1 MDRRRLVLGGAA
13 GGGALL
19 AKPNLANA
27 QGAPRIRW
35 RCPNSFPKTLDTL
48 YGAAEIVSRRVAE
61 MSDGAFQIQVSGPG
75 EIVPALQIL
84 DAVGQGS
91 VECGFTSS
99 LFYYGKDPSLAI
111 STTLPMGMLSR
122 GMFAWLHYGGGREQ
136 LREVFRD
143 QGVHCIPAACTGA
156 QMGGWLKREV
166 RAPEDMRGLKFRI
179 AGVGGLVMQ
188 KLGAVPQQ
196 IAPTDIYPAL
206 ERGVIDGAEY
216 IGPYDDEKLGFGRVA
231 RFYYYPGFQEFA
243 PSTDFLVNARAWDAL
258 PAAYK
263 GMLECAGVEAWNATA
278 AKYDVLNPQALR
290 RLVAAG
296 TQLRPYPREVM
307 AALYK
312 AAQELYAELGE
323 QNPRFRRIHEH
334 WDKFRVEHSQWF
346 RVAEDSAA
354 NFLAAATAAP
364 R

>member
-1 MDRRRLVLGGAA
+1 MNRREIVAGSALGAA
-13 GGGALL
+13 ATL
-19 AKPNLANA
+19 ASPRLANA

-61 MSDGAFQIQVSGPG
+61 MSDGAFQIQCFGPG
-75 EIVPALQIL
+75 EIVPGLQVL

-99 LFYYGKDPSLAI
+99 LFYFGKDPSLAI
-111 STTLPMGMLSR
+111 ATTLPMGMPSR
-122 GMFAWLHYGGGREQ
+122 TMFAWLNYGGGRDQ
-136 LREVFRD
+136 LRDVFRD
-143 QGVHCIPAACTGA
+143 QGAVAIPAACTGA

-166 RAPEDMRGLKFRI
+166 KTVEDLRGLKFRI
-179 AGVGGLVMQ
+179 AGLGGSVMQ

-196 IAPTDIYPAL
+196 IAPSDIYPAL

-216 IGPYDDEKLGFGRVA
+216 IGPYDDEKLGFARVA
-231 RFYYYPGFQEFA
+231 KFYYYPGFQEVG
-243 PSTDFLVNARAWDAL
+243 PSTDFLVNAPMWDAL

-263 GMLECAGVEAWNATA
+263 GMLECACIEAWHATA
-278 AKYDVLNPQALR
+278 AKYDVLNPPALR
-290 RLVAAG
+290 RLVASG
-296 TQLRPYPREVM
+296 TALRPYPREVM
-307 AALYK
+307 GALYK
-312 AAQELYAELGE
+312 AAQELYAELGA
-323 QNPRFRRIHEH
+323 QNARFKRIHEH
-334 WDKFRVEHSQWF
+334 WDKFRVEQGQWF

-354 NFLAAATAAP
+354 NFLSTVNLP

>member
-1 MDRRRLVLGGAA
+1 MDRRRLVAGGAA
-13 GGGALL
+13 GGAALL
-19 AKPNLANA
+19 ASPNLAGA

-75 EIVPALQIL
+75 EIVPGLQIL

-99 LFYYGKDPSLAI
+99 LFYFGKDPSLAI
-111 STTLPMGMLSR
+111 STTLPMGMSSR

-136 LREVFRD
+136 LRDVFRD
-143 QGVHCIPAACTGA
+143 QGVHSIPAACTGA
-156 QMGGWLKREV
+156 QMGGWLKREI
-166 RAPEDMRGLKFRI
+166 RTPDDMRGLKFRI
-179 AGVGGLVMQ
+179 AGLGGSVMQ

-216 IGPYDDEKLGFGRVA
+216 IGPYDDEKLGFA
-231 RFYYYPGFQEFA
+231 RIAKFYYYPGFQEIG
-243 PSTDFLVNARAWDAL
+243 PSSDFLVNARIWDAL

-263 GMLECAGVEAWNATA
+263 GMLEAACAEAWHATA
-278 AKYDVLNPQALR
+278 AKYDVLNPPALR

-307 AALYK
+307 AALYRG
-312 AAQELYAELGE
+312 AQELYAELGA
-323 QNPRFRRIHEH
+323 QNPRFRRIHDH
-334 WDKFRVEHSQWF
+334 WDKFRVEQSQWF

-354 NFLAAATAAP
+354 NFLATASAV